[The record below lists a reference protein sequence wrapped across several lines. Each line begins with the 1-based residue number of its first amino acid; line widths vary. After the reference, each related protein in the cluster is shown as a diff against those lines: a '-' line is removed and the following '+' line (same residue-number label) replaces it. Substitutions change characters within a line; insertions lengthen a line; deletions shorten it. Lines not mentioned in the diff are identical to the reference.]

1 MKKSLRAF
9 FLNQR
14 LFMRKKVIL
23 VCDECLSRNYHI
35 TKNTLSTERIVLN
48 KYCPK
53 CKKVTKHKETR

>member
-1 MKKSLRAF
+1 
-9 FLNQR
+9 
-14 LFMRKKVIL
+14 MRKKVIL